1 MRAIRSREQ
10 IIADM
15 LRLVM
20 EPSKQTFI
28 MFRANLS
35 YTQLRLYLDYLSK
48 RQLVVRRDG
57 MWIATDR
64 GREYLTAYAAMT
76 RLLDD
81 EHTDARGNAIPV
93 STQAR

>member
-1 MRAIRSREQ
+1 MRNIRSREQ

-48 RQLVVRRDG
+48 KQLILRKDG
-57 MWIATDR
+57 LWLATEK
-64 GREYLTAYAAMT
+64 GREYLAAYTAMT
-76 RLLDD
+76 RLLD
-81 EHTDARGNAIPV
+81 EAIPNAISMNVRP
-93 STQAR
+93 A

>member
-15 LRLVM
+15 LKLVM

-48 RQLVVRRDG
+48 RQLVIRRDG
-57 MWIATDR
+57 MWIATDK
-64 GREYLTAYAAMT
+64 GREYLAAYAAMT

-81 EHTDARGNAIPV
+81 ERAAQSNAIPV

>member
-1 MRAIRSREQ
+1 MRNIRSREQ

-48 RQLVVRRDG
+48 KQLIFRKDG
-57 MWIATDR
+57 LWIATEK
-64 GREYLTAYAAMT
+64 GREYLAAYTAMT
-76 RLLDD
+76 RLLD
-81 EHTDARGNAIPV
+81 EALPSSAIPMNV
-93 STQAR
+93 RPA